1 MIIIKITET
10 IKKIILNLYSSL
22 KFSLL
27 SIFALLSSNISY
39 SQDFGAD
46 LVSSYVWRGSQFGSG
61 AHIQPYMEIGS
72 GNLTGGIWGSFPT
85 SAKGGGNEL
94 DLWLSYDFGPLA
106 LTVTNY
112 TFPGE
117 AGAYSKGEG
126 LFNGDYTEIA
136 ASTSIIGVDLSAG
149 YFTEVEALYIELG
162 TSIGAVDVAL
172 GYGDDQSDP
181 FYAAGGSGLVNISF
195 SGSKDIQI
203 SDNSALP
210 VFGSFI
216 INPEAE
222 TAFLVFGISF

>member
-1 MIIIKITET
+1 MKNFII
-10 IKKIILNLYSSL
+10 NFSSSL
-22 KFSLL
+22 KFTLL
-27 SIFALLSSNISY
+27 TIVALLSPNISY

-46 LVSSYVWRGSQFGSG
+46 LVSSYVWRGTQFGSG
-61 AHIQPYMEIGS
+61 AHIQPYMDLGS
-72 GNLTGGIWGSFPT
+72 GNLTGGVWGSFPT

-94 DLWLSYDFGPLA
+94 DLWVSYDFGPLA

-117 AGAYSKGEG
+117 GGIYAEGEG
-126 LFNGDYTEIA
+126 LFNGDYTELA
-136 ASTSIIGVDLSAG
+136 ASTSIMGVDLSAG

-162 TSIGAVDVAL
+162 FSTGAVDIAF
-172 GYGDDQSDP
+172 GYGDDQADG
-181 FYAAGGSGLVNISF
+181 FYAGGGSGLVNMSF

-203 SDNSALP
+203 SDNYALP

>member
-1 MIIIKITET
+1 MKNLNKIFSSYSKFTLLT
-10 IKKIILNLYSSL
+10 IV
-22 KFSLL
+22 
-27 SIFALLSSNISY
+27 ALLSTNISY

-46 LVSSYVWRGSQFGSG
+46 LVSSYVWRGTQFGSG
-61 AHIQPYMEIGS
+61 SHIQPYMDIGS
-72 GNLTGGIWGSFPT
+72 GNLTGGVWGSFPT

-94 DLWLSYDFGPLA
+94 DLWVSYDFGPLA
-106 LTVTNY
+106 LTITNY

-117 AGAYSKGEG
+117 GGVYSKDEG
-126 LFNGDYTEIA
+126 LFNGDYTELS
-136 ASTSIIGVDLSAG
+136 ASTSIGGVDLSAG

-162 TSIGAVDVAL
+162 TSIGVVDVAL

-181 FYAAGGSGLVNISF
+181 FYADGGSGLVNMSF

-203 SDNSALP
+203 SDSYALP

>member
-1 MIIIKITET
+1 MKNLNKIFSSYSKFTLLT
-10 IKKIILNLYSSL
+10 IV
-22 KFSLL
+22 
-27 SIFALLSSNISY
+27 ALLSTNISY

-46 LVSSYVWRGSQFGSG
+46 LVSSYVWRGTQFGSG
-61 AHIQPYMEIGS
+61 SHIQPYMDIGS
-72 GNLTGGIWGSFPT
+72 GNLTGGVWGSFPT

-94 DLWLSYDFGPLA
+94 DLWVSYDFGPLA
-106 LTVTNY
+106 LTITNY

-117 AGAYSKGEG
+117 GGVYSKDEG
-126 LFNGDYTEIA
+126 LFNGDYTELS
-136 ASTSIIGVDLSAG
+136 ASTSIGGVDLSAG
-149 YFTEVEALYIELG
+149 YFTGVEALFIELG

-181 FYAAGGSGLVNISF
+181 FYADGGSGIVNMSF

-203 SDNSALP
+203 SDSYALP

>member
-1 MIIIKITET
+1 MKNLNKIFSSYSKFT
-10 IKKIILNLYSSL
+10 ILTIV
-22 KFSLL
+22 
-27 SIFALLSSNISY
+27 ALLSTNISY

-46 LVSSYVWRGSQFGSG
+46 LVSSYVWRGTQFGSG
-61 AHIQPYMEIGS
+61 SHIQPYMDIGS
-72 GNLTGGIWGSFPT
+72 GNLTGGVWGSFPT

-94 DLWLSYDFGPLA
+94 DLWVSYDFGPLA
-106 LTVTNY
+106 LTITNY

-117 AGAYSKGEG
+117 GGVYSKDEG
-126 LFNGDYTEIA
+126 LFNGDYTELS
-136 ASTSIIGVDLSAG
+136 ASTSIGGVDLSAG

-162 TSIGAVDVAL
+162 TSIGVVDVAL

-181 FYAAGGSGLVNISF
+181 FYADGGSGLVNMSF

-203 SDNSALP
+203 SDSYALP

>member
-1 MIIIKITET
+1 MKNFLTNFSSSFKFTLLT
-10 IKKIILNLYSSL
+10 IV
-22 KFSLL
+22 
-27 SIFALLSSNISY
+27 ALLSPNISY

-46 LVSSYVWRGSQFGSG
+46 LVSSYVWRGTQFGSG
-61 AHIQPYMEIGS
+61 AHVQPYMDLGS
-72 GNLTGGIWGSFPT
+72 GNLTGGVWGSFPT

-94 DLWLSYDFGPLA
+94 DLWISYDFGPLA

-117 AGAYSKGEG
+117 GGVYADSEG
-126 LFNGDYTEIA
+126 LFNGDYTELA
-136 ASTSIIGVDLSAG
+136 ASTSIMGVDLSAG
-149 YFTEVEALYIELG
+149 YFTEVEALYVELG
-162 TSIGAVDVAL
+162 FSTGAVDIAF
-172 GYGDDQSDP
+172 GYGDDQADG
-181 FYAAGGSGLVNISF
+181 FYAGGGSGLVNMSF

-203 SDNSALP
+203 SDNYALP

>member
-1 MIIIKITET
+1 MKNFN
-10 IKKIILNLYSSL
+10 KIISSYY
-22 KFSLL
+22 KFTLL
-27 SIFALLSSNISY
+27 TIVALLSTNISY

-46 LVSSYVWRGSQFGSG
+46 LVSSYVWRGTQFGSG
-61 AHIQPYMEIGS
+61 SHIQPYMDIGS
-72 GNLTGGIWGSFPT
+72 GNLTGGVWGSFPT

-94 DLWLSYDFGPLA
+94 DLWVSYDFGPLA
-106 LTVTNY
+106 LTITNY

-117 AGAYSKGEG
+117 GGVYSKDEG
-126 LFNGDYTEIA
+126 LFNGDYTELS
-136 ASTSIIGVDLSAG
+136 ASTSIGGVDLSAG

-181 FYAAGGSGLVNISF
+181 FYADGGSGLVNMSF

-203 SDNSALP
+203 SDSYALP

>member
-1 MIIIKITET
+1 MKNFNKIF
-10 IKKIILNLYSSL
+10 SSNL
-22 KFSLL
+22 KFTLL
-27 SIFALLSSNISY
+27 TIVALFSTNISY

-46 LVSSYVWRGSQFGSG
+46 LVSSYVWRGTQFGSG
-61 AHIQPYMEIGS
+61 SHIQPYMDLES
-72 GNLTGGIWGSFPT
+72 GNLSGGIWGSFPT

-94 DLWLSYDFGPLA
+94 DLWMSYDFGPLA
-106 LTVTNY
+106 LTITNY

-117 AGAYSKGEG
+117 GGVYSKGEG
-126 LFNGDYTEIA
+126 LFNGDYTELS
-136 ASTSIIGVDLSAG
+136 ASTSIGGVDLSAG

-172 GYGDDQSDP
+172 GYGDDSADA
-181 FYAAGGSGLVNISF
+181 FYADGESGLINMSF

-203 SDNSALP
+203 TDSYSLP

-222 TAFLVFGISF
+222 SAFLVFGISF

>member
-1 MIIIKITET
+1 MKNLIISFTSFYKFTLIA
-10 IKKIILNLYSSL
+10 IL
-22 KFSLL
+22 
-27 SIFALLSSNISY
+27 ALLSTNISY

-46 LVSSYVWRGSQFGSG
+46 LVSSYVWRGTQFGSG
-61 AHIQPYMEIGS
+61 AHIQPYMDLGS
-72 GNLTGGIWGSFPT
+72 GNLTGGVWGSFPT

-94 DLWLSYDFGPLA
+94 DLWVSYDFGPLA

-117 AGAYSKGEG
+117 GGVYGEGEG
-126 LFNGDYTEIA
+126 LFNGDYTELA
-136 ASTSIIGVDLSAG
+136 ASTSIMGVDLSAG
-149 YFTEVEALYIELG
+149 YFTEVEALYVELG
-162 TSIGAVDVAL
+162 FSTGAVDIAF
-172 GYGDDQSDP
+172 GYGDDQADG
-181 FYAAGGSGLVNISF
+181 FYAGGGSGLVNMSF

-203 SDNSALP
+203 SDNYALP

>member
-1 MIIIKITET
+1 MKNFN
-10 IKKIILNLYSSL
+10 KIISSYY
-22 KFSLL
+22 KFTLL
-27 SIFALLSSNISY
+27 TIVALLSTNISY

-46 LVSSYVWRGSQFGSG
+46 LVSSYVWRGTQFGSG
-61 AHIQPYMEIGS
+61 SHIQPYMDLGS
-72 GNLTGGIWGSFPT
+72 GNLTGGVWGSFPT

-94 DLWLSYDFGPLA
+94 DLWVSYDFGPLA
-106 LTVTNY
+106 LTITNY

-117 AGAYSKGEG
+117 GGVYSKDEG
-126 LFNGDYTEIA
+126 LFNGDYTELS
-136 ASTSIIGVDLSAG
+136 ASTSIGGVDLSAG

-181 FYAAGGSGLVNISF
+181 FYADGGSGLVNMSF

-203 SDNSALP
+203 SDSYALP

>member
-1 MIIIKITET
+1 MKNFIINFSSSFKFTLLT
-10 IKKIILNLYSSL
+10 IV
-22 KFSLL
+22 
-27 SIFALLSSNISY
+27 ALLSPNISY

-46 LVSSYVWRGSQFGSG
+46 LVSSYVWRGAQFGSG
-61 AHIQPYMEIGS
+61 AHIQPYMDLGS
-72 GNLTGGIWGSFPT
+72 GNLTGGVWGSFPT

-94 DLWLSYDFGPLA
+94 DLWVSYDFGPLA

-117 AGAYSKGEG
+117 GGVYADGEG
-126 LFNGDYTEIA
+126 LFNEDYTELA
-136 ASTSIIGVDLSAG
+136 ASTSIMGVDLSAG
-149 YFTEVEALYIELG
+149 YFTEVEALYVELG
-162 TSIGAVDVAL
+162 FSTGAVDIAF
-172 GYGDDQSDP
+172 GYGDDQADG
-181 FYAAGGSGLVNISF
+181 FYAGGGSGLVNMSF

-203 SDNSALP
+203 SDNYALP

>member
-1 MIIIKITET
+1 MKNFII
-10 IKKIILNLYSSL
+10 NLSSSF
-22 KFSLL
+22 K
-27 SIFALLSSNISY
+27 FALLTIVALLSPNISY

-46 LVSSYVWRGSQFGSG
+46 LVSSYVWRGTQFGSG
-61 AHIQPYMEIGS
+61 AHVQPYMDLGS
-72 GNLTGGIWGSFPT
+72 GNLTGGVWGSFPT

-94 DLWLSYDFGPLA
+94 DLWVSYDFGPLA

-117 AGAYSKGEG
+117 GGVYADSEG
-126 LFNGDYTEIA
+126 LFNGDYTELA
-136 ASTSIIGVDLSAG
+136 ASTSIMGVDLSAG
-149 YFTEVEALYIELG
+149 YFTEVEALYVELG
-162 TSIGAVDVAL
+162 FSTGAVDIAF
-172 GYGDDQSDP
+172 GYGDDQADG
-181 FYAAGGSGLVNISF
+181 FYAGGGSGLVNMSF

-203 SDNSALP
+203 SDNYALP